1 MVLQYKGSAGTPGSL
16 GTTPG
21 ATPRGIYGP
30 LNFKEVNAATGS
42 ATRAAKSL
50 PIPPP
55 WHSSTIIRAA
65 VVDFKLGDGMPVTQ
79 QVRQGSLPNCPI
91 AAILSALGNTKD
103 GQKYLDS
110 LIKQI
115 KGAPVVTTLSGD
127 LVAKLWHSDED
138 ADDKPQAPELRSDR
152 YFSVT
157 VKNFKKPIEVHDTFY
172 IKYTDGAD
180 RDLVFMNSP
189 AGVLWP
195 SVIEKACALH
205 YGSYPAMSDY
215 KKLTANDFWELLLG
229 SPPQGGFKVE
239 DSTDIEKIRD
249 AARAAPRVPTIAAS
263 RMPVPDGAPVT
274 QWHAHAVLGMTGKNI
289 DLYDP
294 AKAKIISIEFEE
306 FRRDFQTVLF
316 GNSP

>member
-1 MVLQYKGSAGTPGSL
+1 M
-16 GTTPG
+16 
-21 ATPRGIYGP
+21 
-30 LNFKEVNAATGS
+30 
-42 ATRAAKSL
+42 
-50 PIPPP
+50 
-55 WHSSTIIRAA
+55 
-65 VVDFKLGDGMPVTQ
+65 
-79 QVRQGSLPNCPI
+79 
-91 AAILSALGNTKD
+91 
-103 GQKYLDS
+103 
-110 LIKQI
+110 
-115 KGAPVVTTLSGD
+115 
-127 LVAKLWHSDED
+127 
-138 ADDKPQAPELRSDR
+138 
-152 YFSVT
+152 T
-157 VKNFKKPIEVHDTFY
+157 VKNFKKPIEVHDTFF
-172 IKYTDGAD
+172 IRYTDGAD

-189 AGVLWP
+189 SGVLWP

-215 KKLTANDFWELLLG
+215 KKLKANDFWELLLG

-239 DSTDIEKIRD
+239 DSTDIEMIRD

-263 RMPVPDGAPVT
+263 RMPVPSGAPVT